1 MMNSFLKAL
10 RESVPESLRGFR
22 ADLLAVDCHHN
33 YVNRE
38 FHFGEDLLITRKGAV
53 CAEKGRYGIIPG
65 SMGAKSF
72 IVQGKGNAESYN
84 SCSHGAGRLMSRSE
98 AKRRFSVE
106 EHMRATRQV
115 ECRKDKD
122 VIDETPMAYKPID
135 KVMAAQDDLVEIKHT
150 LRQILCVKG

>member
-1 MMNSFLKAL
+1 MNSFLKAL

-84 SCSHGAGRLMSRSE
+84 SCSHGAGKGFMYFRRKKVLRLLRE
-98 AKRRFSVE
+98 TCVRRHF
-106 EHMRATRQV
+106 A
-115 ECRKDKD
+115 
-122 VIDETPMAYKPID
+122 
-135 KVMAAQDDLVEIKHT
+135 
-150 LRQILCVKG
+150 